1 MKVLLPHYFKLIG
14 AISAPLGFS
23 LWLLM
28 QFGVITKVLI
38 VIYGESTSPTVASLY
53 HSINVI
59 AATIGFIS
67 FLAGMYFV
75 SFSKE
80 KVEDEMINK
89 IRLDSFQFA
98 ALVQIIFTIVG
109 FVSMILL
116 GSPNEG
122 LLMLFFIAALFLFWL
137 SYIAKFNFS
146 VQRNTDNEE

>member
-14 AISAPLGFS
+14 AIIAPLGFS
-23 LWLLM
+23 LWLLV
-28 QFGVITKVLI
+28 QFGVVTKVFFEI
-38 VIYGESTSPTVASLY
+38 SGESTSPSIAALN
-53 HSINVI
+53 HNINVI
-59 AATIGFIS
+59 VATVGFIS

-109 FVSMILL
+109 FVSMILF

-122 LLMLFFIAALFLFWL
+122 LLMLFFITALFLFWL
-137 SYIAKFNFS
+137 SYIARFNYF
-146 VQRNTDNEE
+146 VQMNIDNEE